1 MMLRLNVRS
10 KQSAIQ
16 PDTTRRRSGILADLL
31 LLLTALLL
39 TACGAPAVMAAPTT
53 PLPAVIPAL
62 PFPDNPDPTLCG
74 IPQPDGRRGIVTGQH
89 GGEVVGDIVYL
100 YDGHARQAI
109 TGQVF
114 PSARVEIVLRQ
125 SNPTL
130 DYFFVRTTNVEPAQE
145 GWIPAPFVEIE

>member
-1 MMLRLNVRS
+1 MTLRLTIRS
-10 KQSAIQ
+10 EGQVTQA
-16 PDTTRRRSGILADLL
+16 DTAGPGDGVLVGLALL
-31 LLLTALLL
+31 VSALLL
-39 TACGAPAVMAAPTT
+39 IACAAPVVMAAPTT
-53 PLPAVIPAL
+53 PLPAAIPTL

-89 GGEVVGDIVYL
+89 EGEVVGDIIYL

-114 PSARVEIVLRQ
+114 PGAQVEIVLRQ

-130 DYFFVRTTNVEPAQE
+130 DYYFVKTTNVEPAQK
-145 GWIPAPFVEIE
+145 GWVPAPFVEVE

>member
-1 MMLRLNVRS
+1 MILRLNIKS
-10 KQSAIQ
+10 DQSATQ
-16 PDTTRRRSGILADLL
+16 PDTPRRRSGILAGLSLL
-31 LLLTALLL
+31 LSALLL

-53 PLPAVIPAL
+53 PPPAVIPAL

-74 IPQPDGRRGIVTGQH
+74 IPQPDGRRGIVTGEH
-89 GGEVVGDIVYL
+89 EGEVVGDVIYL

-114 PSARVEIVLRQ
+114 PGARVEIVLRQ

-130 DYFFVRTTNVEPAQE
+130 DYFFVKTTNVEPAQE